1 MELACDKESL
11 SVRIRLLE
19 SYRFEE
25 LFVQFPDLLAQGRFG
40 ARVIPEGADFTTPAG
55 YTSSCRTMKNAAGME
70 ERRYLE
76 FDPHLEPTIADVT
89 AELEWLRTWIEAKR
103 E

>member
-1 MELACDKESL
+1 
-11 SVRIRLLE
+11 
-19 SYRFEE
+19 
-25 LFVQFPDLLAQGRFG
+25 
-40 ARVIPEGADFTTPAG
+40 
-55 YTSSCRTMKNAAGME
+55 MKNAAGME